1 MPVNKLSINTVCL
14 LRGKALA
21 NMEKNCSTIWN
32 DACKQLKGILSNDVY
47 ERWIAVIQCI
57 GETDTALQLAVAN
70 DFYKDWLEE
79 NYFPMIRKAVMV
91 VSGKEM
97 NISLEVDS
105 SCFDPV
111 KEEVET
117 ESHPQGLSIPGL
129 GFGKPKPN
137 HNLNPNYTFD
147 SFVVGASNQFAHA
160 AAMAAANSP
169 SRTYNPLFIYGGV
182 GLGKTHLMQAI
193 GNHVATKKPRA
204 KICYTTCESFTN
216 EYIDAIQNSN
226 VSSFRKK
233 YRKIDMLLIDDIQF
247 LDGKAGL
254 QEEFFHTFNA
264 LFESHKQIVL
274 TSDRTPS
281 EMAGLAPRLISRFE
295 WGLVTELGK
304 PDMETRSAILRKK
317 VELLN
322 LHIDHTLLDYLAE
335 RVSSNIRSLEGALIR
350 VATFMSLT
358 NQHVNVQ
365 KIEELLHDLL
375 DKESKAAV
383 SVDVIQRTVAEH
395 FDLRPS
401 DITGKKRSRD
411 IAWPR
416 QIAMHLSRT
425 MTTQSFP
432 VIGEAFNRNHATIL
446 YAHDQVSVR
455 AKDDRALQQTLHILK
470 DKVNKNCV
478 KASQQA

>member
-1 MPVNKLSINTVCL
+1 
-14 LRGKALA
+14 
-21 NMEKNCSTIWN
+21 MEKSHSKIW
-32 DACKQLKGILSNDVY
+32 DDSCKQLKGILSSDIY
-47 ERWIAVIQCI
+47 ERWIAVIQCV
-57 GETDTALQLAVAN
+57 GETEDTLHLAVAN

-79 NYFPMIRKAVMV
+79 NYFPMIRKSVMV

-97 NISLEVDS
+97 NITLEVDS
-105 SCFDPV
+105 SCFDGIHGENPT
-111 KEEVET
+111 ET
-117 ESHPQGLSIPGL
+117 EGSAGISIPGL
-129 GFGKPKPN
+129 GFGKAKPT

-160 AAMAAANSP
+160 AALAAANSP

-193 GNHVATKKPRA
+193 GNHVATRKSRA
-204 KICYTTCESFTN
+204 KICYITCESFTN
-216 EYIDAIQNSN
+216 EYIDAIQNSS
-226 VSSFRKK
+226 VSAFRKK

-264 LFESHKQIVL
+264 LFENHKQIVM

-295 WGLVTELGK
+295 WGLVTELSR
-304 PDMETRSAILRKK
+304 PDAETRSAILRKK
-317 VELLN
+317 AETLN
-322 LHIDHTLLDYLAE
+322 LRIDHTLLDYLAE

-365 KIEELLHDLL
+365 KIDELLHDLL
-375 DKESKAAV
+375 DKESMAIV
-383 SVDVIQRTVAEH
+383 NVDIIQRTVAEH
-395 FDLRPS
+395 FELRTS
-401 DITGKKRSRD
+401 DITGKKRTKD
-411 IAWPR
+411 ISWPR

-432 VIGEAFNRNHATIL
+432 VLGEAFNRNHATVL

-455 AKDDRALQQTLHILK
+455 AKEDRSLQQTISILK
-470 DKVNKNCV
+470 DKINKNCA
-478 KASQQA
+478 KASQ

>member
-1 MPVNKLSINTVCL
+1 MD
-14 LRGKALA
+14 
-21 NMEKNCSTIWN
+21 KNHSKIWN
-32 DACKQLKGILSNDVY
+32 DACKQLKGILSSDVY
-47 ERWIAVIQCI
+47 ERWIAVIQCV
-57 GETDTALQLAVAN
+57 GETEYALQLAVAN

-79 NYFPMIRKAVMV
+79 NYLPMIRKAVIV

-97 NISLEVDS
+97 DISLEVDS
-105 SCFDPV
+105 SCFDHN
-111 KEEVET
+111 KEEPEAET
-117 ESHPQGLSIPGL
+117 HQQVISIPSL
-129 GFGKPKPN
+129 GFGKSKPS
-137 HNLNPNYTFD
+137 HNLNPNYTFE

-193 GNHVATKKPRA
+193 GNHVASKKPRSR
-204 KICYTTCESFTN
+204 ICYTTCESFTN
-216 EYIDAIQNSN
+216 EYIDAIQNNN

-317 VELLN
+317 AEQHNLN
-322 LHIDHTLLDYLAE
+322 INHTLLDYLAE

-358 NQHVNVQ
+358 NQSLNMQ
-365 KIEELLHDLL
+365 KMEELLHDLL

-401 DITGKKRSRD
+401 DITGKRRSKD

-425 MTTQSFP
+425 MTSQSFP

-446 YAHDQVSVR
+446 YAHDQVSHR
-455 AKDDRALQQTLHILK
+455 AKEDRSLQQTLHILK

-478 KASQQA
+478 KVNQPA